1 MSSVLL
7 ATTFLCPIGY
17 AKTFSFDDS
26 NNHFYVG
33 GDEVYEKISGTA
45 SDITNDYGSAIHN
58 QCKIEEINAQ
68 FLNNTA
74 SGTGGAISNRDGGQ
88 IGDVSG

>member
-7 ATTFLCPIGY
+7 ASTFLCPIGY

-58 QCKIEEINAQ
+58 QGTIEEIDAD
-68 FLNNTA
+68 FENNTA
-74 SGTGGAISNRDGGQ
+74 NVQGGAI
-88 IGDVSG
+88 